1 MEAFLCL
8 PNVLLTDNNYL
19 SIILYRVQRVC
30 LKANTKG
37 PLCAQL
43 NPCTSVFKPEPSH
56 WLKPEQ
62 SHLSLIL

>member
-19 SIILYRVQRVC
+19 SIILYRVQRC
-30 LKANTKG
+30 LFESKYEMD
-37 PLCAQL
+37 LFAQL